1 MLWLFLIVIWLLVWG
16 PDVKH
21 AWDNRSTR
29 NKDLDDLRRAR
40 CVEDMF
46 GERK

>member
-1 MLWLFLIVIWLLVWG
+1 MVFLFLFFIWAVVWG
-16 PDVKH
+16 PDAKR
-21 AWDNRSTR
+21 AWDNRKTR

-46 GERK
+46 K